1 MEPRRRR
8 LLPKTPAGVV
18 LESSVSSLTSLEDW
32 RKERRSTIELTTTT
46 TTSREERSTADSV
59 ATITMT
65 TTTRGWRTV
74 ITHPTQTTFT
84 SPVCSISYHLY
95 SSLQRHMRDRHK
107 DGKVTWIYVC
117 ADCGEK
123 FQDKKK
129 VGTHVNRVHT
139 GKAMKKDIKSGAF
152 SCDY

>member
-18 LESSVSSLTSLEDW
+18 LESSISSLTSLEDS
-32 RKERRSTIELTTTT
+32 RKERRSTVELTTT

-74 ITHPTQTTFT
+74 ITYPTQTTFT
-84 SPVCSISYHLY
+84 SPVCSVSYHLY
-95 SSLQRHMRDRHK
+95 SSLKRHMRDRHK
-107 DGKVTWIYVC
+107 DRKVTWVYVC

-129 VGTHVNRVHT
+129 VSTHVNRVHT
-139 GKAMKKDIKSGAF
+139 SKAMKKDIKSGAF
-152 SCDY
+152 PCDY

>member
-1 MEPRRRR
+1 MEPRRR

-18 LESSVSSLTSLEDW
+18 LESSVSSLTSLENSC
-32 RKERRSTIELTTTT
+32 KERRSTVEFTTT

-84 SPVCSISYHLY
+84 SPVCSVSYHLY

-107 DGKVTWIYVC
+107 DGKVTWVYVC
-117 ADCGEK
+117 ANCGEK

-129 VGTHVNRVHT
+129 VSTHVNRVHT

-152 SCDY
+152 PCDY

>member
-18 LESSVSSLTSLEDW
+18 LESSVSSLTSLEDS
-32 RKERRSTIELTTTT
+32 RKERRSTVELTTT

-107 DGKVTWIYVC
+107 DGKVTWVYVC

-123 FQDKKK
+123 FQNKKK
-129 VGTHVNRVHT
+129 MSTHVNRVHT

-152 SCDY
+152 LCDY